1 MLNRILTLWL
11 SLAPTEQAALIGA
24 LVSVLIGVARKVRPA
39 WFASAE
45 DVARWSRM
53 MVSVLTCGIAV
64 LVAQLTAGTWTGLDA
79 YLLAWLAAYMGAE
92 ATHTL
97 TARTAPV
104 VKGGVTAALDRM
116 LVLTDW
122 G

>member
-1 MLNRILTLWL
+1 MLNRLLSLWL
-11 SLAPTEQAALIGA
+11 SLAPEEQAALIGA
-24 LVSVLIGVARKVRPA
+24 LVSVLIGVVRKYRPA

-53 MVSVLTCGIAV
+53 MVSILTCGVAV
-64 LVAQLTAGTWTGLDA
+64 LVQQLTGGTWVGLDA
-79 YLLAWLAAYMGAE
+79 YLVAWLAAYMGAE

-104 VKGGVTAALDRM
+104 LKGAVTVVLDRM